1 MIQATVPY
9 FTFDG
14 EATEALDFYKKVFQA
29 EITQMRYFHE
39 LEGFSRDK
47 KQGERILHARLT
59 KDEKDLFYFSD
70 TLEGET
76 DAGNRLALAVNFSSE
91 ADFVHA
97 FVLLSKTGT
106 IEIPIQN
113 TFWDAK
119 YAKVI
124 DHYSIDWHLNLENE
138 STTKV

>member
-1 MIQATVPY
+1 MIRATVPY
-9 FTFDG
+9 FTFNG
-14 EATEALDFYKKVFQA
+14 EAQEALEFYKKVFQA
-29 EITQMRYFHE
+29 EITKTRFFHE
-39 LEGFSRDK
+39 MEGFSGDEK
-47 KQGERILHARLT
+47 LGERILHARLT
-59 KDEKDLFYFSD
+59 KDDKDLFYFSD

-76 DAGNRLALAVNFSSE
+76 DAGNRLSLAVNFETEES
-91 ADFVHA
+91 FVHA
-97 FVLLSKTGT
+97 FVLLSKTET
-106 IEIPIQN
+106 VEIPIQK

>member
-1 MIQATVPY
+1 MIKATVPY

-14 EATEALDFYKKVFQA
+14 EAQEALNFYKKVFQA
-29 EITQMRYFHE
+29 EITQTRYFHE
-39 LEGFSRDK
+39 MEGFSGDNLL
-47 KQGERILHARLT
+47 GERILHARLT

-76 DAGNRLALAVNFSSE
+76 DAGNRLSLAVNFQTEES
-91 ADFVHA
+91 FVHA

-106 IEIPIQN
+106 VEVPNQK

-138 STTKV
+138 TTT

>member
-39 LEGFSRDK
+39 LEGFSGDK

-59 KDEKDLFYFSD
+59 KDEKDLFLRHARRRNRRGQSPS
-70 TLEGET
+70 TCGE
-76 DAGNRLALAVNFSSE
+76 F
-91 ADFVHA
+91 
-97 FVLLSKTGT
+97 
-106 IEIPIQN
+106 
-113 TFWDAK
+113 
-119 YAKVI
+119 
-124 DHYSIDWHLNLENE
+124 
-138 STTKV
+138 

>member
-1 MIQATVPY
+1 MIKATVPY

-14 EATEALDFYKKVFQA
+14 EAQEALNFYKKVFQA
-29 EITQMRYFHE
+29 EITQTRYFHE
-39 LEGFSRDK
+39 MEGFSGDNLL
-47 KQGERILHARLT
+47 GERILHARLT

-70 TLEGET
+70 TLVGET
-76 DAGNRLALAVNFSSE
+76 DAGNRLSLAVNFQTEES
-91 ADFVHA
+91 FVHA

-106 IEIPIQN
+106 VEVPIQK

-138 STTKV
+138 TTT